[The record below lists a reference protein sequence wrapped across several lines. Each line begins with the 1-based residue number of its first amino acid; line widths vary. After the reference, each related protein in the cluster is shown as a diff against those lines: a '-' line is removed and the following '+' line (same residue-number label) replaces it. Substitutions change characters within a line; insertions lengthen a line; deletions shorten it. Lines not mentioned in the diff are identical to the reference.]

1 MDEARE
7 RTTVMSAAEIAEAMI
22 KTAARIESMMSFFL
36 FFWVGLSVVDFVR
49 GAVERREEP
58 PGSDGPS
65 LSKSIVFAVRI
76 RLE

>member
-36 FFWVGLSVVDFVR
+36 FFLGGIECGGFC
-49 GAVERREEP
+49 
-58 PGSDGPS
+58 
-65 LSKSIVFAVRI
+65 
-76 RLE
+76 

>member
-1 MDEARE
+1 M
-7 RTTVMSAAEIAEAMI
+7 
-22 KTAARIESMMSFFL
+22 
-36 FFWVGLSVVDFVR
+36 VDFVR